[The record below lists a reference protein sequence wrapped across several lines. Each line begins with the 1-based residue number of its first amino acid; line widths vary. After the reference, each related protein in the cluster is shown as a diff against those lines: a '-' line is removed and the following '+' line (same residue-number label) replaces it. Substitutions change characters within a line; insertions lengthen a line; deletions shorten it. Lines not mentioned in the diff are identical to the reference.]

1 MSTNK
6 ILSVV
11 IPVYNEEGN
20 IEYLY
25 NDIIQVLNTYFAKE
39 EEPSSRYEI
48 IMVNDGS
55 TDHTA
60 QILSTIPGI
69 VNVRLDQNYGQT
81 AAMDCGF
88 HLAQGKYIA
97 ALDGDGQ
104 NDPADIPAM
113 LEYLEKNKYDVVSG
127 WRKNRQ
133 DKTHRKIMT
142 LGAYCLRQLL
152 LHDGIHDSGCTL
164 KIYRRECFDHIHLT
178 SGQHRLIPA
187 VLKKHGYWIGEYPVN
202 HKARRTGESKY
213 QFNRVFQ
220 GFSDTVKLSFYTPG
234 KKKDITDT
242 TMYKIAEVIRQ

>member
-1 MSTNK
+1 MSNNLQ
-6 ILSVV
+6 LSVV
-11 IPVYNEEGN
+11 VPVFNEEGN
-20 IEYLY
+20 IESLY
-25 NDIIQVLNTYFAKE
+25 KEITQVLDAYYDSGE
-39 EEPSSRYEI
+39 SSSRYEI

-55 TDHTA
+55 ADKTT
-60 QILSTIPGI
+60 QILCTLPGI
-69 VNVRLDQNYGQT
+69 VNVRFDRNYGQT

-133 DKTHRKIMT
+133 DKTHRKVMT
-142 LGAYCLRQLL
+142 FGAYCLRQLL
-152 LHDGIHDSGCTL
+152 LRDGVHDSGCTL

-187 VLKKHGYWIGEYPVN
+187 ILKKHGYSIGEYPVN
-202 HKARRTGESKY
+202 HRARRTGESKY

-220 GFSDTVKLSFYTPG
+220 GLSDTVKLSMY
-234 KKKDITDT
+234 KSEDEHNEDT
-242 TMYKIAEVIRQ
+242 VSYKIAEVIRQ

>member
-1 MSTNK
+1 MSSKK

-20 IEYLY
+20 IENLY
-25 NDIIQVLNTYFAKE
+25 KEIVQVLDAYFAGK
-39 EEPSSRYEI
+39 EEPSSCYEI
-48 IMVNDGS
+48 IMVDDGS
-55 TDHTA
+55 ADQTT
-60 QILSTIPGI
+60 QTLRTLPGI
-69 VNVRLDQNYGQT
+69 VNVRLDRNYGQT

-88 HLAQGKYIA
+88 HLAEGKYIA

-113 LEYLEKNKYDVVSG
+113 LEYLEKNNYDVVSG

-142 LGAYCLRQLL
+142 FGAYCLRQLL

-220 GFSDTVKLSFYTPG
+220 GLSDTVKLSMYTPG
-234 KKKDITDT
+234 QKKDTADT
-242 TMYKIAEVIRQ
+242 AVYRIAEVNRQ

>member
-1 MSTNK
+1 MNNV

-11 IPVYNEEGN
+11 VPVYNEEGN
-20 IEYLY
+20 IESLY
-25 NDIIQVLNTYFAKE
+25 KDIVQVLDTFFAGE
-39 EEPSSRYEI
+39 GNPSSRYEI

-55 TDHTA
+55 TDRTT
-60 QILSTIPGI
+60 QILSTLPGI
-69 VNVRLDQNYGQT
+69 VNVRLERNYGQT

-113 LEYLEKNKYDVVSG
+113 LEYLEKNNYDVVSG

-133 DKTHRKIMT
+133 DKTYRKIMT

-234 KKKDITDT
+234 QKKDTTDT
-242 TMYKIAEVIRQ
+242 TVYTIAEVIRQ